1 MLPEWRCVNP
11 NKSIAPGRGDP
22 KEMSM
27 ADTGHNSGELT
38 PAEWKALKFDHY
50 HKIAAQKAKVEA
62 EQTEYKRLRKLA
74 KADQIVLSDIDF
86 MLKCAEVE
94 DDTILTDRLK
104 REAEM
109 RRGLPCRSSFRLT
122 CSNVGLEP
130 LEDRA
135 GEEGEAA
142 GYRGKDPTPPY
153 DGASAAGQAW
163 LDAWHAGNE
172 RRMAD
177 LASCA
182 GEEVPLRPDV
192 AQG

>member
-1 MLPEWRCVNP
+1 
-11 NKSIAPGRGDP
+11 
-22 KEMSM
+22 M

-104 REAEM
+104 REAEIG
-109 RRGLPCRSSFRLT
+109 RGLPCRSSFRLT

-135 GEEGEAA
+135 ARR
-142 GYRGKDPTPPY
+142 RGSRLPRKDPTPPY
-153 DGASAAGQAW
+153 DGASAAGQA
-163 LDAWHAGNE
+163 LARCVARGQRTPHGRSRVRALEKKCRCG
-172 RRMAD
+172 RR
-177 LASCA
+177 C
-182 GEEVPLRPDV
+182 
-192 AQG
+192 QG